1 MMVVLPG
8 EVGLEPP
15 MPEMVDSVTAVMQ
28 SVTEKEEVRTM
39 TERIEARESG
49 VAMQT
54 FWMVESVPV
63 VDAMGRA
70 EAKSHPATMAEATA
84 GGETATSCLDRHH
97 HPSQDETP
105 DKEGEHNSSPHT
117 LPEKAFECVVP
128 LGLSEVDFGALIA
141 PVSYGQWL
149 LRAVGELSIPHRARG
164 VNCRGQITSTARVWP
179 IWPLAGASGEV
190 RECGTFHSRLRARS
204 SLCYL
209 GITCR
214 KRWALTTSG
223 IG

>member
-1 MMVVLPG
+1 M
-8 EVGLEPP
+8 EPP

-28 SVTEKEEVRTM
+28 SVTGKEKVRTV
-39 TERIEARESG
+39 TGRIEARESG

-54 FWMVESVPV
+54 FWMVELVPV

-84 GGETATSCLDRHH
+84 GAETATSCLDRHH

-128 LGLSEVDFGALIA
+128 LGLPEVDFGALIA
-141 PVSYGQWL
+141 PVSYALWL
-149 LRAVGELSIPHRARG
+149 
-164 VNCRGQITSTARVWP
+164 
-179 IWPLAGASGEV
+179 
-190 RECGTFHSRLRARS
+190 
-204 SLCYL
+204 
-209 GITCR
+209 
-214 KRWALTTSG
+214 
-223 IG
+223 